1 MSLHVTDS
9 PVGSKVFL
17 NADSHLILDLFQL
30 YGRVRLS
37 KGGALPIVFEAR
49 IKVLLVFIFRNEG
62 RISDPGRL

>member
-9 PVGSKVFL
+9 PVGPKVFL

-30 YGRVRLS
+30 YGRVRFS
-37 KGGALPIVFEAR
+37 KGGTLPIVFEAR
-49 IKVLLVFIFRNEG
+49 IKVLLVFLRNEG